1 MQLKDLIGETFVPK
15 AGDEKRFWDKHVVTK
30 FKNIY
35 SDAEYDKLFGASNVK
50 QSPREKDRHG
60 YSSGNDEK
68 VYEETKKK
76 LNESIKVGDT
86 VHHYLDSDRRNPML
100 VKHIASNKN
109 VHVFNVETKRHEVH
123 RHDDLLNHSTMH
135 NYDHSVDSR
144 YG

>member
-86 VHHYLDSDRRNPML
+86 VHHYLDSDRRNPMSVEKIHPNGKITAFDL
-100 VKHIASNKN
+100 TTGRPK
-109 VHVFNVETKRHEVH
+109 VHHSK
-123 RHDDLLNHSTMH
+123 DLLNHSTMH